1 MDPIEPDEDGTP
13 TDAIRQYLEEHPA
26 VQLVW
31 FDFWCVSLSSM
42 CLISLCPISRRRLRD

>member
-1 MDPIEPDEDGTP
+1 MDPIEPDEDGTQ

-31 FDFWCVSLSSM
+31 FDFWCVSLAF
-42 CLISLCPISRRRLRD
+42 LWTISLCPISHQMRD